1 MPWLIA
7 DIALVI
13 GAYLLG
19 SFPYILLL
27 SRARGFDLSLEE
39 DFHISTWRKVG
50 KLEGLSGIVVDV
62 LKGVIPVLIGFLLD
76 FSLAVIV
83 IAGVAALVG
92 QMWPVFQKFNGEKGN
107 TTGAGMELTLAS
119 FIGGGALIA
128 FGYCVLCFAIGFLVR
143 TVPRFTAKGQTMN
156 EKLKLGGPVSN
167 SLPLGMLLGFAV
179 TPLASWLLNQPM
191 ELIIATAAA
200 FILIVIRRL
209 TANLGKDL
217 KAPRTSVGLILLNR
231 FLFDRSYFRNAP

>member
-1 MPWLIA
+1 MTRLIA
-7 DIALVI
+7 DVALVA

-27 SRARGFDLSLEE
+27 SHARGFDLSLEE

-50 KLEGLSGIVVDV
+50 WLEGLSGIVVDV
-62 LKGVIPVLIGFLLD
+62 LKGIIPVLIGFLLD
-76 FSLAVIV
+76 FSLPVIAV
-83 IAGVAALVG
+83 AGVAALIG

-128 FGYCVLCFAIGFLVR
+128 FGYCVLCFAIGFFVR
-143 TVPRFTAKGQTMN
+143 TIPRFMAKNQTMS

-167 SLPLGMLLGFAV
+167 SLPLGMLVGFAV
-179 TPLASWLLNQPM
+179 TPLASWLLNQPV
-191 ELIIATAAA
+191 ELVTASAVA

-217 KAPRTSVGLILLNR
+217 KAPRTSVSSILLNR
-231 FLFDRSYFRNAP
+231 FLFDRSYFSNES

>member
-13 GAYLLG
+13 GAYLVG

-27 SRARGFDLSLEE
+27 SRAKGFDLSLEE

-76 FSLAVIV
+76 YSLTVTV
-83 IAGVAALVG
+83 IAGVAALIG

-107 TTGAGMELTLAS
+107 TTGAGMALTLAS

-167 SLPLGMLLGFAV
+167 S
-179 TPLASWLLNQPM
+179 
-191 ELIIATAAA
+191 
-200 FILIVIRRL
+200 
-209 TANLGKDL
+209 
-217 KAPRTSVGLILLNR
+217 
-231 FLFDRSYFRNAP
+231 